1 MDHTTHSFWKCKTKV
16 ISITHLKNHWWLF
29 RQGLNLFQ
37 KQISRAFPQLRLIF
51 LGLQISLKTLLFP
64 RFNIN
69 SPYNNESTNLYY
81 TWACTSSSQWQD
93 QKGICVLRK
102 LYMTLL
108 SKVKSTN
115 PYNIRQKTNF
125 WLESSGFPRL
135 SRTVNLLSG
144 LSGPGKCQ
152 NKIIGLSKFSRTN
165 MNPDY
170 TFYKAALVYM
180 HNKIGMGLQF
190 STGVWSISC
199 SVNFFHH
206 LLSQLG
212 CLVPY

>member
-1 MDHTTHSFWKCKTKV
+1 MSQQTCIIPEPAPHLASGRIKREFVFWENFTWLCLAKSNPQTLTT
-16 ISITHLKNHWWLF
+16 LDKNC
-29 RQGLNLFQ
+29 
-37 KQISRAFPQLRLIF
+37 S
-51 LGLQISLKTLLFP
+51 
-64 RFNIN
+64 
-69 SPYNNESTNLYY
+69 
-81 TWACTSSSQWQD
+81 
-93 QKGICVLRK
+93 
-102 LYMTLL
+102 
-108 SKVKSTN
+108 
-115 PYNIRQKTNF
+115 KTNF